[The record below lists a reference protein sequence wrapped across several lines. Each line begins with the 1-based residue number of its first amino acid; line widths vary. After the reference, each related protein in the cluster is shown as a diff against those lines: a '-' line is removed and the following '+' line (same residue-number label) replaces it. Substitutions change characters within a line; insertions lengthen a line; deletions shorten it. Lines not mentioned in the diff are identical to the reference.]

1 MSTETQSAGA
11 ERSGNGAHRST
22 GAATPGPAPESSGGT
37 AAAAPPTESG
47 LSRLGPMIRNFAAP
61 TTLITALLFFF
72 GWSHAYW
79 FFDYFGVNSTTI
91 GLTTQD
97 YLMRSQDPLFLPLAA
112 GACLFLL
119 YLLCRR
125 VFREFVGPRM
135 NDRQWRVLVRV
146 TMVAGVVLVGAGLLT
161 MVVATPLRRV
171 VGAPGLC
178 LVGGIV
184 LVVSAVRWRRAEPGT
199 EPAGDAL
206 TAGEWGAVFV
216 LIGVGLFWAVADY
229 SAAVGTGRAVEQV
242 AEFADQPSVSV
253 YSDKRLGLAAPGV
266 TELSCPAEDSAYHFR
281 YDGLKLVLQSGNQ
294 YLLLPASW
302 NRDNGVAFLLPRSDA
317 NRIDFFPKGA
327 VPPPHGCR

>member
-1 MSTETQSAGA
+1 MSTETHSAGA
-11 ERSGNGAHRST
+11 AHSGNGTHRST
-22 GAATPGPAPESSGGT
+22 GAATPGPTREPSAGT

-47 LSRLGPMIRNFAAP
+47 LSRLGVMIRNIAAP
-61 TTLITALLFFF
+61 MTLITALLFFF

-112 GACLFLL
+112 GACLFLG

-125 VFREFVGPRM
+125 VIREFVVPRM
-135 NDRQWRVLVRV
+135 SGVQRRVLVRV
-146 TMVAGVVLVGAGLLT
+146 TIVAGVVLVAAGLLN
-161 MVVATPLRRV
+161 MVVATPLRTV

-184 LVVSAVRWRRAEPGT
+184 LVVSAVRWRRAEPGN
-199 EPAGDAL
+199 EPAGDVL

-242 AEFADQPSVSV
+242 AEFAEQPSVSV

-266 TELSCPAEDSAYHFR
+266 VELRCPADDSAYHFR

-302 NRDNGVAFLLPRSDA
+302 NKDNGVAFLLPRSDA
-317 NRIDFFPKGA
+317 NRIDFFPTGA
-327 VPPPHGCR
+327 VPPPHDCR